1 MAEQQISGEDPM
13 SEESERKESTELDAD
28 VITLEGG
35 TVDAVEADRVQIV
48 QGGARTITAS
58 EVNINTG
65 SAFSIEADQVVMQQS
80 GAFVAQARQMG
91 LDTSTGFAL
100 LGNEVDMEKSRAGMV
115 VARDINLSNS
125 STVVLL
131 AKNVTGP
138 VETLL
143 DTRGAIY
150 AGLIAGIA
158 MGMVRF
164 AGSLLTRKR

>member
-1 MAEQQISGEDPM
+1 M
-13 SEESERKESTELDAD
+13 SAESENKESSELDAD

-35 TVDAVEADRVQIV
+35 TVDAVEAESVQIV
-48 QGGARTITAS
+48 QSGARTITAS
-58 EVNINTG
+58 EVSINTG
-65 SAFSIEADQVVMQQS
+65 MAISIEADQIAMQQS

-100 LGNEVDMEKSRAGMV
+100 LGNEMEIEKSRVGMI
-115 VARDINLSNS
+115 VARDTNLSNS
-125 STVVLL
+125 STIVLL
-131 AKNVTGP
+131 AKNVNGP

-164 AGSLLTRKR
+164 VGSLLTRRR